1 MNYKLLLRMI
11 GRAAAFGCLLSWLII
26 FNTAFLIS
34 NNRTVRITL
43 NANKF
48 LNEFWFEYI
57 LLIIATIGW
66 LYDYYC
72 RKRLED
78 SKKDRKQDAEVESS
92 PSE

>member
-1 MNYKLLLRMI
+1 MNYKHLLRLI
-11 GRAAAFGCLLSWLII
+11 GRAVAFGCLSTWIII
-26 FNTAFLIS
+26 FTMALIFS
-34 NNRTVRITL
+34 NNREVRVTIK
-43 NANKF
+43 ANV
-48 LNEFWFEYI
+48 LHEFWFEYG
-57 LLIIATIGW
+57 LLIIGMVGW

>member
-1 MNYKLLLRMI
+1 MNYKLLLRII
-11 GRAAAFGCLLSWLII
+11 GRSVAFGCLLSWLII
-26 FNTAFLIS
+26 FNTALLIS

-43 NANKF
+43 NANK

-72 RKRLED
+72 GK
-78 SKKDRKQDAEVESS
+78 SVAVAKKDRNPDAEIEE
-92 PSE
+92 PIAE

>member
-1 MNYKLLLRMI
+1 MNYKYLLRLI
-11 GRAAAFGCLLSWLII
+11 GRAVAFGCLLSWLII

-43 NANKF
+43 NANK

-66 LYDYYC
+66 FYDYYC
-72 RKRLED
+72 RKRLEAA
-78 SKKDRKQDAEVESS
+78 KQDREKDIEI
-92 PSE
+92 PKQTTEQ